1 MQLIHAHELAE
12 LVEYGEAEA
21 FADMFDASPEYQGQR
36 VERIAGA
43 YALIAPTMPLI
54 LFNRVLGLGLKES
67 IHDDVLHRITVVYRN
82 AGVKSWAI
90 QIAPDSLNE
99 QTEKRFAAHGLAR
112 HSHWEKV
119 YREAVSDIHINT
131 DLSVRRIDVD
141 MAEAY
146 ADVCLIAFGMPPAL
160 KSGLVA
166 LVGRQGWQHFMAFDG
181 EMPVACGALFA
192 RNGVGWL
199 GQGGTLPSHRRR
211 GAQGEIMAM
220 RVREAQ
226 AAGCAWVITET
237 GADTPEHPNPSFHNM
252 LRTGFRHAYQRPEF
266 IFETPA

>member
-1 MQLIHAHELAE
+1 MQQLNAQTLAE
-12 LVEYGEAEA
+12 LVEYGKAEA

-90 QIAPDSLNE
+90 QMAPKALNE
-99 QTEKRFAAHGLAR
+99 QTEALLMKHGLVQR
-112 HSHWEKV
+112 SHWEKV
-119 YREAVSDIHINT
+119 YRKASSDIYIET

-146 ADVCLIAFGMPPAL
+146 ADVCLAAFGSGFTWASAL
-160 KSGLVA
+160 LK
-166 LVGRQGWQHFMAFDG
+166 W
-181 EMPVACGALFA
+181 
-192 RNGVGWL
+192 
-199 GQGGTLPSHRRR
+199 
-211 GAQGEIMAM
+211 
-220 RVREAQ
+220 
-226 AAGCAWVITET
+226 
-237 GADTPEHPNPSFHNM
+237 
-252 LRTGFRHAYQRPEF
+252 
-266 IFETPA
+266 